1 MALEVHKFAVTVP
14 TGTTQAV
21 PQVTQLAMPPREVVA
36 VRVVVPSGPRGQVG
50 FSLGSSGN
58 PIIPYEPGA
67 WIVADNEAID
77 WPLEGQIT
85 SGAWELR
92 AYNLGKY
99 AHTLEIRFLVDLPG
113 RVADVP
119 APVAVGPSPSPPP
132 EMPAVLTGTGTPLAF
147 LGFGG

>member
-14 TGTTQAV
+14 AGTTQAA

-36 VRVVVPSGPRGQVG
+36 VRVVVPPGPRGQVG

-58 PIIPYEPGA
+58 PIIPYEPAA

-99 AHTLEIRFLVDLPG
+99 AHTLEFRFETNLPG
-113 RVADVP
+113 EPAVP
-119 APVAVGPSPSPPP
+119 PPPVVPGPSPPP
-132 EMPAVLTGTGTPLAF
+132 PPEVPAVLTGADTPLAF